1 MLGKR
6 IEKLEHIFLSNT
18 AKLDALVAARIVFQ
32 RLVARYSYSEAVEGC
47 EKYYSEIPI
56 ELIAMKATGKLK
68 TAENKV
74 LAQMERG
81 AATMTDKEKI
91 QELARR
97 LISKRG
103 FKVDDVLTAFVERF
117 PHLEKDEIENL
128 VLAVRTSLNL

>member
-6 IEKLEHIFLSNT
+6 IEKLEHIFLSNA
-18 AKLDALVAARIVFQ
+18 AKLDALVVARIVFQ

-47 EKYYSEIPI
+47 EKCYSDIPI

-74 LAQMERG
+74 LAQMESG
-81 AATMTDKEKI
+81 AATMTDEEKI

-97 LISKRG
+97 LMSKRG
-103 FKVDDVLTAFVERF
+103 FTVEDVLTAFVERF
-117 PHLEKDEIENL
+117 PHLEKNKIENL
-128 VLAVRTSLNL
+128 VLAVV